1 MAYISELNLDRN
13 LLDADGFLPTSQ
25 KIVIGNYVQ
34 DKDNLPLLIDRVNG
48 GSATQTW
55 TAGVVAMAV
64 TANVA
69 DYAIAQTRICHP
81 YISSHPSVYTITFNN
96 FQTQANVVKRVG
108 AWRSSTA
115 APYTANYDGI
125 YLESDGTTYNIVIA
139 KNGVLNTIPR
149 VSLGGGWDDPLDGT
163 GASAINYDFSKFTVL
178 QIDFLYL
185 GGTWVRFGLV
195 IGGEIVYFHTYK
207 HSGTAASTFVNS
219 PYFYIRWELRS
230 TGGAGNFGQ
239 ICGAFSVLGGKDT
252 IGREIGADMGA
263 SSVIGPTAGTEYLL
277 LAIRLKSAQLNS
289 YVSPVSLGILSL
301 SKDPYL
307 VRMRLNPTIAG
318 AALTWNNAIDTP
330 IEYAIGNAAGGNT
343 ITATTQHLGCW
354 NGAEQTSQLVQKP
367 FVAALGSN
375 INGTSGILT
384 FSLVP
389 ITNGAKLN
397 LTVNL
402 ISI

>member
-1 MAYISELNLDRN
+1 MAFISELDIARN
-13 LLDADGFLPTSQ
+13 QLDADGFLPTSQ
-25 KIVIGNYVQ
+25 KLVIGNYVQ
-34 DKDNLPLLIDRVNG
+34 DKDNLPSLIDRINS

-55 TAGVVAMAV
+55 TAGEVAMAV

-96 FQTQANVVKRVG
+96 FQTQANVTKRVG
-108 AWRSSTA
+108 AWRSSTST
-115 APYTANYDGI
+115 PYTANYDGI

-149 VSLGGGWDDPLDGT
+149 ASWDDALDGT
-163 GASAINYDFSKFTVL
+163 GASGITYDWSKFTVM

-195 IGGEIVYFHTYK
+195 IGGEIVYFHTYR

-219 PYFYIRWELRS
+219 PYFHIRWEIRS
-230 TGGAGNFGQ
+230 TGGAGSFGQ

-252 IGREIGADMGA
+252 IGREIGLDMGA
-263 SSVIGPTAGTEYLL
+263 ASVAGATAGTEYLL
-277 LAIRLKSAQLNS
+277 MAIRLKSAQLNS

-307 VRMRLNPTIAG
+307 VRMRLNPTITG
-318 AALTWNNAIDTP
+318 PALTWNNAIDTP

-343 ITATTQHLGCW
+343 ITATTHHLGCW

-367 FVAALGSN
+367 FVAALGSS
-375 INGTSGILT
+375 IDGTSEILT

-389 ITNGAKLN
+389 ITNGAELN